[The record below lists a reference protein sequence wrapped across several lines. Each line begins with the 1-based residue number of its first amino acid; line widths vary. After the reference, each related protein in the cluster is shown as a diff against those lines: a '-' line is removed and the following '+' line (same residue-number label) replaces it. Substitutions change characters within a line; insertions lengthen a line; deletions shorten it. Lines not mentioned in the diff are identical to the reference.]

1 MHNNTATKEVWAIY
15 DHIAA
20 DIFHEIYNQSLKTVS
35 KDMEE
40 YIEKVIYDEFQ
51 VAKVV
56 NQ

>member
-40 YIEKVIYDEFQ
+40 YIEKVIYDEF
-51 VAKVV
+51 
-56 NQ
+56 